1 MRGKDKASETF
12 SVRDSH
18 ICTADAILLQQALVP
33 GKSSPAHSYH
43 DDGEIL
49 YSFFRIPRANE
60 PKLHFVELCM
70 VMLIWAIIYCD
81 FKTTR
86 LLTMGIWLIIVINL
100 QSKLSLVAFER
111 PRAWA
116 PQNNKLE
123 GKRMDLHL
131 SRLLDI
137 VYAAVLILLI
147 RKCLF
152 LWRLLFNGCLRCNY
166 VTFVSTLNFRWLTI
180 RLYHPS
186 VVP

>member
-12 SVRDSH
+12 SPRDPH

-49 YSFFRIPRANE
+49 SSFCRTPRANE
-60 PKLHFVELCM
+60 PKLHFVELWLTK
-70 VMLIWAIIYCD
+70 LIWAIIYCD

-86 LLTMGIWLIIVINL
+86 QWEYN
-100 QSKLSLVAFER
+100 SNNCNKFRKFPLVALEK
-111 PRAWA
+111 PH
-116 PQNNKLE
+116 NLE
-123 GKRMDLHL
+123 GRRMDRHL
-131 SRLLDI
+131 SRLLG
-137 VYAAVLILLI
+137 VVHNAVLILLI

-152 LWRLLFNGCLRCNY
+152 LWRLFFNGCLLCNY
-166 VTFVSTLNFRWLTI
+166 VTFVSTLNVRWLTI